1 MAVICFLFRSFLGYK
16 VVALIL
22 LMSVSIV
29 AMLFDRLPVLLAA
42 VLSALMWNFFFIPP
56 IYTFHIDDTEDILLF
71 FMYFFVALVNAVL
84 TLKIRK
90 EERNARDQEEKEN
103 TIRLYNTLFN
113 SLSHELKTPIATIIG
128 VVDALQE
135 NGHQISAA
143 QHDELIH
150 QLDIAGL
157 RLNRQ
162 LENLLNMSRL
172 ETGILKPKLEWC
184 DMNELIY
191 SIIHKLPSTI
201 TQTIHFVADEHLPL
215 LTMDRGLMEQVIYNL
230 LHNAITYTP
239 ENTIIEI
246 QVTLQQQICRLEITD
261 NGGGIASSAIEHIF
275 EKFYR
280 VPQTKAGGSGLG
292 LSIVK
297 GFVEA
302 HHGMVEVKNNQQG
315 GLSFIVEFP
324 TETSYVNNL
333 KHE

>member
-143 QHDELIH
+143 QHDELIQ

-162 LENLLNMSRL
+162 VENLLNMSRL

-201 TQTIHFVADEHLPL
+201 TQTIHFVVDEHLPL

-230 LHNAITYTP
+230 LHNAVTYTP